1 MPQHQTLMRTV
12 STGHRRR
19 VVSALAVV
27 VALVGM
33 LWLGTAG
40 ASAEVGFFRSVPLS
54 AGYNEVVYSG
64 PTVPP
69 LMIADQVPG
78 LRSILVWDADGQR
91 FESYVVD
98 SPDLSSGLSVV
109 RTGDVVWMNV
119 AGTATWEFPE
129 SDLPTEVSLSPGWNR
144 VTWSG
149 AADVLAQDALA
160 PLRTRLHSA
169 FAWNAATGQY
179 EVFSPSLPTLSNSL
193 VTLRPVSAIWIRLNG
208 SSVVTWQQTADGVGG
223 GLVAAAD
230 VGVPVAR
237 SSQEVEQAI
246 VHVQTT
252 VRGGAGFLVGDRE
265 ILTSAHIVGEFTSV
279 TLHYPDGSRGTGVVG
294 AIDRDLDIAVV
305 VVESVPASSTKLTW
319 DSTVSP
325 QLTMAVWAWGY
336 PFESSVI
343 GAGFSPSVS
352 VTGGII
358 SAVRVREGLSFIQT
372 DAAVNPGNSGGA
384 LTTLD
389 GRAIGLMTTVFTVN
403 GQDAEGLN
411 FAVNL
416 VAHRATIRAL
426 LAEAGS

>member
-1 MPQHQTLMRTV
+1 MGH
-12 STGHRRR
+12 HRRLI
-19 VVSALAVV
+19 SALVV
-27 VALVGM
+27 IAALAA
-33 LWLGTAG
+33 LFWLGTG
-40 ASAEVGFFRSVPLS
+40 KASAEFGLFRSVPLS

-69 LMIADQVPG
+69 PMIAGQVPG
-78 LRSILVWDADGQR
+78 LRSILVWDAEAQE
-91 FESYVVD
+91 FESYIVD
-98 SPDLSSGLSVV
+98 SPDFGRGLSVV

-119 AGTATWEFPE
+119 AGKTTWDFPE

-149 AADVLAQDALA
+149 AADVLARDALA

-179 EVFSPSLPTLSNSL
+179 DVFSPTLPTLSNSL
-193 VTLRPVSAIWIRLNG
+193 VTLQPVSAIWIRLNG
-208 SSVVTWQQTADGVGG
+208 DSVVTWQQSADGVSG
-223 GLVAAAD
+223 GLVAAAE

-237 SSQEVEQAI
+237 NSQEVERAI

-252 VRGGAGFLVGDRE
+252 ARGGAGFLVGDRE
-265 ILTSAHIVGEFTSV
+265 ILTSAHIVETFSRV
-279 TLHYPDGSRGTGVVG
+279 TLHYPDGSRGIGVVG
-294 AIDRDLDIAVV
+294 AIDRTLDIAVV
-305 VVESVPASSTKLTW
+305 VVDSVPANSTKLAW
-319 DSTVSP
+319 DLSASP

-358 SAVRVREGLSFIQT
+358 SAVRVRGDVSFIQT

-416 VAHRATIRAL
+416 VEHRATIRAL

>member
-1 MPQHQTLMRTV
+1 MLRYWAFL
-12 STGHRRR
+12 RA
-19 VVSALAVV
+19 VSAGHGRRLASATAVTL
-27 VALVGM
+27 ALVGM

-40 ASAEVGFFRSVPLS
+40 ASADVGFFRSVPLNP
-54 AGYNEVVYSG
+54 GYNEVVYSG

-69 LMIADQVPG
+69 PMIADQVPG
-78 LRSILVWDADGQR
+78 LRSILVWDADVQE

-98 SPDLSSGLSVV
+98 SPDLSSGLNVV
-109 RTGDVVWMNV
+109 RTGDVIWMNV
-119 AGTATWEFPE
+119 AAPATWEFPE
-129 SDLPTEVSLSPGWNR
+129 SDLPTEVSLNPGWNR

-149 AADVLAQDALA
+149 EVDVLARDALA

-169 FAWNAATGQY
+169 FAWNAVTGEY
-179 EVFSPSLPTLSNSL
+179 EVFSPTLPTLSNSL
-193 VTLRPVSAIWIRLNG
+193 VTLRPVSAMWIRLNG
-208 SSVVTWQQTADGVGG
+208 DSVVTWQQSGDGVSG

-237 SSQEVEQAI
+237 NSQEVERAI

-252 VRGGAGFLVGDRE
+252 ARGGAGFLVGERA
-265 ILTSAHIVGEFTSV
+265 ILTSAHIVEGFTNV
-279 TLHYPDGSRGTGVVG
+279 TLHYPDGSRGSGVVG

-305 VVESVPASSTKLTW
+305 VVESVPATSTKLVW

-358 SAVRVREGLSFIQT
+358 SAVRVRDGVSFIQT

-416 VAHRATIRAL
+416 VEHRTTIRAL